1 MISHMKRVWSEMLM
15 RWWLSVSCPNL
26 CAVGKHTRVGIKTQK
41 KLASP
46 AAHGMGDRTH
56 PKVTQ

>member
-1 MISHMKRVWSEMLM
+1 MLM